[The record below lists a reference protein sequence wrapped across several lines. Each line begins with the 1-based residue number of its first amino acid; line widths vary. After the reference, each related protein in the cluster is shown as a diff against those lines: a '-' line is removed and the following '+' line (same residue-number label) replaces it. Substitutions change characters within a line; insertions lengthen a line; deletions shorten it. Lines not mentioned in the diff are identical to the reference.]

1 MLGAFVYEGYI
12 FNWLLTGIKSR
23 RKYPNFGI
31 QGSVING
38 LLAGLKSRRK
48 CPNFGLHGSVID
60 QESTKESENYRLGNL
75 CLGNLYNC
83 RTRGCP

>member
-12 FNWLLTGIKSR
+12 FNWLLTGIKRR

-31 QGSVING
+31 QGSVITG
-38 LLAGLKSRRK
+38 LLLGLKSRRK

-60 QESTKESENYRLGNL
+60 QESNKESKNYRFKLF
-75 CLGNLYNC
+75 
-83 RTRGCP
+83 